1 MVRRDTFLP
10 SSSQSVLLFSL
21 SACLLKYVEEEVL
34 SLLLPLPGPPCSFL
48 SDALFLLL
56 LFCCAACVGSP
67 PSLHLPS
74 LCWSLALWPAEWF
87 APQLPAVTICPF
99 NVWSADAH
107 SPPSFPISP
116 SLPLSLSLA
125 VFLLALI
132 ISFSPSFSFFS
143 HAKGDKL
150 HLLVSMR
157 SHWEKRLWQQ
167 VIFFKQ
173 TRVTWILVLVQSE

>member
-10 SSSQSVLLFSL
+10 SSSHSVLLFSR
-21 SACLLKYVEEEVL
+21 SACLLKYAEEEVL
-34 SLLLPLPGPPCSFL
+34 SLLLPLSGPPCSFL
-48 SDALFLLL
+48 SDALFLL

-107 SPPSFPISP
+107 SPPSFPFS
-116 SLPLSLSLA
+116 LSLSLA

-132 ISFSPSFSFFS
+132 ISSPSSFFS
-143 HAKGDKL
+143 QAKGDKL

-157 SHWEKRLWQQ
+157 SHVEKRLKQQ
-167 VIFFKQ
+167 VVSLNRL
-173 TRVTWILVLVQSE
+173 TLNPGSCSEKIQNKE